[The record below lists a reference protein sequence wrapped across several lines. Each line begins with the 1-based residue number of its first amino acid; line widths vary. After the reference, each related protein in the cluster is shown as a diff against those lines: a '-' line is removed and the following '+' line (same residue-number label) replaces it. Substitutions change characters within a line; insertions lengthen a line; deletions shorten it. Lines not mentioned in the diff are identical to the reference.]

1 MPADYHGT
9 HATTMKRKIYRR
21 LRLQIIGLTLLVAV
35 TPLVLLGGAIYN
47 QFARAHEARIEEQ
60 MRLLANSQSNA
71 VDVFLRER
79 TNLLAILVERYTYNE
94 MAQQEFLTRLFE
106 TLNRRSDM
114 LGLVDLG
121 VIDDTG
127 LHVSYVGPF
136 NLKGFNYEQQPWFG
150 EVMTKGKYVSDAY
163 MGFRLFPHII
173 IAVRGRTG
181 QNQWILRATIDLE
194 MLNQMVRTAQAG
206 RMGDAFIVNE
216 NGVFQTQPRF
226 DGRTLEGSGIDP
238 KPFSIGTTIVSKS
251 SQGAIT
257 YYYAGAWLKSKN
269 WLLVIR
275 QRTDDEVGGLLHT
288 RNTAIAIVALGVLA
302 IIVTTIFIAHIVV
315 RHLAAVQKELDTL
328 SVQLV
333 QSDKMA
339 ALGKMA
345 TGIAHEINNPLAVIG
360 EKAGWMKDL
369 LEEEEFRNSPN
380 AEEYFGSLAKIE
392 EHVERA
398 RKITHNMLGFARRME
413 PRLDDVEVNTVVDQT
428 IELLANHARTNNIDI
443 RKNYH
448 PSLPVIASDQA
459 QLQQVIL
466 NLINNAI
473 DAIGSD
479 GSIDVSTYLE
489 NNRIVVA
496 IKDDGPGIP
505 KEVQRNIF
513 DPFFTTKANGR
524 GTGLGL
530 SISYSIIEK
539 LGGTI
544 TFTSEPGKGATF
556 SVHLPVVVPEKK

>member
-1 MPADYHGT
+1 ME
-9 HATTMKRKIYRR
+9 RLIYRR
-21 LRLQIIGLTLLVAV
+21 LRLQIIGLTLVVAI

-47 QFARAHEARIEEQ
+47 QFERAHEARIEDQ
-60 MRLLANSQSNA
+60 MRLLANSQSSV

-79 TNLLAILVERYTYNE
+79 TNLLGILVERHSFDE
-94 MAQQEFLTRLFE
+94 MSRQEFLERLFE

-121 VIDDTG
+121 VIDASG

-136 NLKGFNYEQQPWFG
+136 NLKGFNYEQQPWFS
-150 EVMTKGKYVSDAY
+150 EVMAKGKYVSDVY

-181 QNQWILRATIDLE
+181 EHQWILRATIDLE

-206 RMGDAFIVNE
+206 RMGDAFIVNQ
-216 NGVFQTQPRF
+216 NGVYQTQPRF
-226 DGRTLEGSGIDP
+226 DGQILEGSGMDP
-238 KPFSIGTTIVSKS
+238 KRFSQGVTTVSKDS
-251 SQGAIT
+251 SGRVT
-257 YYYAGAWLKSKN
+257 YYYAGSWLKSKN

-275 QRTDDEVGGLLHT
+275 QRTDDEVGGLVHT
-288 RNTAIAIVALGVLA
+288 RNTAVTIVALGVLA
-302 IIVTTIFIAHIVV
+302 IVITTVFIAHIVV
-315 RHLAAVQKELDTL
+315 RHLAAVQKELDAM
-328 SVQLV
+328 SAQLV
-333 QSDKMA
+333 QADKMA

-369 LEEEEFRNSPN
+369 LEEEEFRQSPN
-380 AEEYFGSLAKIE
+380 AEEYFSAVAKIE

-413 PRLDDVEVNTVVDQT
+413 PRLDDVEINRVVDQT
-428 IELLANHARTNNIDI
+428 IELLANHARTNNINI
-443 RKNYH
+443 HKRYH
-448 PSLPVIASDQA
+448 PSLPVIASDHA
-459 QLQQVIL
+459 KLQQVML

-473 DAIGSD
+473 DAIGSN
-479 GSIDVSTYLE
+479 GNIEVATALE
-489 NNRIVVA
+489 DNRILVSV
-496 IKDDGPGIP
+496 KDDGPGIP
-505 KEVQRNIF
+505 KEYQRNIF

-544 TFTSEPGKGATF
+544 TFESEPGKGTIF
-556 SVHLPVVVPEKK
+556 RVNLPVVLPEKK